1 MEQIEKRHE
10 RTHPAPVEAVSDGI
24 FGSVRVWGY
33 PCIDMSNFVAL
44 TRFTVREAI
53 IDMNVPPHRQTGE
66 VTHHRRLIILRGERV
81 TSQLNIFLFKILD
94 TPGGLCHRSMASY
107 VF

>member
-1 MEQIEKRHE
+1 
-10 RTHPAPVEAVSDGI
+10 
-24 FGSVRVWGY
+24 
-33 PCIDMSNFVAL
+33 
-44 TRFTVREAI
+44 
-53 IDMNVPPHRQTGE
+53 
-66 VTHHRRLIILRGERV
+66 V